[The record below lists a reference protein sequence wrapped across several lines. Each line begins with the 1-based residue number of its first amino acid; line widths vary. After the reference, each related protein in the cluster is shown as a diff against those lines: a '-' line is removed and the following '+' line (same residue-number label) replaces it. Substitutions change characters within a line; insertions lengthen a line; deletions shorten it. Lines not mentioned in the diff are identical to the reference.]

1 MLISDFINTTASAV
15 IMAPIAISVATAMSV
30 SIDPFLMAVAIGASS
45 AFLTPVGHESNALV
59 MQKGGYRFS
68 DFTKMGWPLELL
80 IIIISIPLL
89 LYIWPL

>member
-1 MLISDFINTTASAV
+1 MSDFINTTASAV
-15 IMAPIAISVATAMSV
+15 IMAPIAVIVATNLGV
-30 SIDPFLMAVAIGASS
+30 SIDPFLMAVAVGASS

-80 IIIISIPLL
+80 IIAASIPMI
-89 LYIWPL
+89 LYVWPL